1 MQYQKENIDELNIL
15 TRYNLHTLQEGIKI
29 HSSATAD
36 TIAAAKSLFDKGL
49 ISQIDG
55 GYLTAL
61 GRTAA
66 EHAQNLLQ
74 IINNVE

>member
-15 TRYNLHTLQEGIKI
+15 VRYNLHTSHEGVKI
-29 HSSATAD
+29 HSSAKPEAV
-36 TIAAAKSLFDKGL
+36 AAAKRLFDKGL
-49 ISQIDG
+49 ISQVDG
-55 GYLTAL
+55 GYLTTL

-74 IINNVE
+74 IINQA